1 MIVELARS
9 LEDLYLHFVQKIF
22 FFIYSS
28 PQVQDDSANL
38 FLHYTGREKEFFYI
52 IIKSYCM
59 PFSLLLFNINQ

>member
-1 MIVELARS
+1 MIYMIVELARS

-38 FLHYTGREKEFFYI
+38 FLHYTGREKEFFT
-52 IIKSYCM
+52 
-59 PFSLLLFNINQ
+59 